1 MSAKFTLHTPGHS
14 AYTDTLIIYALAY
27 AANRQLKRVSGRG
40 LFYALEIEG
49 LELEELALRISGI
62 FHRNVERLK
71 AGFTRLLSEKD
82 LKKAESVLKNI
93 GLLTKYLGELM
104 EPGHAMSEG
113 RAGRGGSFKLPL
125 MPTAGKYYRMD
136 LTEHEKYQAREYAVC
151 SFCSALA
158 MLGLALGSLTL
169 RFVLREEASRHKTKG
184 KAKVVYLVS
193 TIKFSG
199 EVDGDL
205 ILNLSDYFINLSDA
219 GRELFAASK
228 ACLDEM
234 PERLI
239 GYLLLGGLNDRLI
252 SAMAASNASWSVL
265 TTRFEVERVVQVRG
279 YFSVELD
286 QAIATL
292 ADLIK
297 IDEELKGN
305 YRGKLNSLC
314 AELLRACSV
323 EALERLFDF
332 MSTRNIEKVYE
343 FARAAYSDLRRAG
356 ASFSASELIEALAWL
371 CTGM

>member
-27 AANRQLKRVSGRG
+27 AANGQLKRVSGRG

-125 MPTAGKYYRMD
+125 MPTAGKYYRVD
-136 LTEHEKYQAREYAVC
+136 LTEHEKYQARKYAAC

-158 MLGLALGSLTL
+158 MLGLALGSLSSC
-169 RFVLREEASRHKTKG
+169 FVLREEEPQRKTKG

-205 ILNLSDYFINLSDA
+205 IINLSDYFINLSDA
-219 GRELFAASK
+219 GRELLEASK
-228 ACLDEM
+228 ACLDKM

-239 GYLLLGGLNDRLI
+239 GYLLLGGLDDRLI

-279 YFSVELD
+279 YYSVELD
-286 QAIATL
+286 QAIASL

-297 IDEELKGN
+297 VDEKLKGY

-314 AELLRACSV
+314 ERLLKACSV
-323 EALERLFDF
+323 EAFERLFDF
-332 MSTRNIEKVYE
+332 MSTRNIEKIYE
-343 FARAAYSDLRRAG
+343 FARAAYSDLRREG

-371 CTGM
+371 CTGI